1 MGIPATEVAENKE
14 DSLIPSIESNED
26 KENDPETT
34 ANETVENKEDSLI
47 PSTESNEDKK
57 NDSLIPSIESNEDKE
72 NDPVIPHTES
82 NDDKED
88 DPLIPPTESTV
99 SIEEVSEN
107 KEEIDEYLIPSIKS
121 VRKKSRT
128 SKSLLKA

>member
-47 PSTESNEDKK
+47 PST
-57 NDSLIPSIESNEDKE
+57 ESNEDKE